1 MNEVLEMLRTTI
13 EILRFGDLGYGDYCS
28 RSSRRRGL
36 TRLLKLLDCVVLCLD
51 SGALLLDKCLELIE
65 RLFELLEL
73 SHRRGWWRRWTNG
86 SLATSR
92 TGEGFLTK
100 RGKRRGRSETTTGGT
115 EGDRWTR
122 GRTSGRT
129 RRRRGWCRNVCK
141 EKENKNL
148 LTRSDREFYFS

>member
-1 MNEVLEMLRTTI
+1 MNEVFEMLGTTI
-13 EILRFGDLGYGDYCS
+13 EIFRFGDLGYRDYCS
-28 RSSRRRGL
+28 RSSRGWGL
-36 TRLLKLLDCVVLCLD
+36 TRQLELLDRVVLCLN

-65 RLFELLEL
+65 RLLKLLEL

-86 SLATSR
+86 SWTTR
-92 TGEGFLTK
+92 ETGKDFLTK
-100 RGKRRGRSETTTGGT
+100 RGKRGRRSETIAGGT

-122 GRTSGRT
+122 GTSGRT
-129 RRRRGWCRNVCK
+129 RRRRRWRRNVCK